1 MNEQMKQELIDWGVN
16 WPDVQDRF
24 MGNEDLVEKFML
36 KFLNDPSFAAMT
48 KGLQA
53 KNAEE
58 AFKGC
63 HTLKGVTGNLALDAM
78 RPDVLE
84 LTEILRAGSLE
95 GSDELYQKIKASYDS
110 LTEILKKYAG

>member
-1 MNEQMKQELIDWGVN
+1 MNVELKQELIDWGVN
-16 WPDVQDRF
+16 WDDVKERF

-36 KFLNDPSFAAMT
+36 KFLNDASFDALT
-48 KGLQA
+48 KGLEVKDPEA
-53 KNAEE
+53 

-63 HTLKGVTGNLALDAM
+63 HALKGVTGNLSMDGM

-95 GSDELYQKIKASYDS
+95 GADELYAKIKASYDE
-110 LTEILKKYAG
+110 LIAILKKYA

>member
-1 MNEQMKQELIDWGVN
+1 MNAQMKQELIDWGVN
-16 WPDVQDRF
+16 WSDVQERF

-36 KFLNDPSFAAMT
+36 KFLNDASFAALT
-48 KGLQA
+48 KGLED

-63 HTLKGVTGNLALDAM
+63 HTLKGVTGNLALDGM

-95 GSDELYQKIKASYDS
+95 GSEELYARIKASYDELS
-110 LTEILKKYAG
+110 EILKKYA

>member
-1 MNEQMKQELIDWGVN
+1 MNAQMKQELIDWGVN
-16 WPDVQDRF
+16 WSDVQERF

-36 KFLNDPSFAAMT
+36 KFLNDSSFNALT
-48 KGLQA
+48 EGLAA

-63 HTLKGVTGNLALDAM
+63 HTLKGVTGNLALDGM

-84 LTEILRAGSLE
+84 LTEILRAGSLD
-95 GSDELYQKIKASYDS
+95 GSEELYQKIKKSYDA
-110 LTEILKKYAG
+110 LIGILKKYA

>member
-1 MNEQMKQELIDWGVN
+1 MNAQMKQELIDWGVN
-16 WPDVQDRF
+16 WPDVQERF

-36 KFLNDPSFAAMT
+36 KFLNDSSFEALT
-48 KGLQA
+48 KGLEA
-53 KNAEE
+53 KNAED

-63 HTLKGVTGNLALDAM
+63 HTLKGVTGNLGLDEM

-95 GSDELYQKIKASYDS
+95 GSEELYQKIKASYDA
-110 LTEILKKYAG
+110 LIGILKKYS